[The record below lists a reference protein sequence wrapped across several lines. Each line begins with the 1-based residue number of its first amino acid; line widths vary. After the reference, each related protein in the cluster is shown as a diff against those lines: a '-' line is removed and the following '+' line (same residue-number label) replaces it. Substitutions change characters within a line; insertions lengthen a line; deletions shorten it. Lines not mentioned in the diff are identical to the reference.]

1 MVLDPEAL
9 FSIKLSLKVA
19 TVSATL
25 VLLIGLPLAYLLATK
40 EFPMKNLL
48 DTLITLPLVFPPTVT
63 GYLLLLILGKNG
75 VVGAIL
81 YKLLKTGVVFT
92 WYGAVVASSVAAF
105 PIFVKT
111 AKSSIE
117 AVEKNLIYA
126 AFTLGKS
133 ELETFFR
140 VVLPIAKRGIVAGL
154 VLSFA
159 RAIGEFGATLM
170 LAGNIPFKT
179 NTIPIEIYS
188 AVSDGN
194 FERANVLTAVIAV
207 LSLAIIFSVN
217 RLTNGRRNETDGV

>member
-19 TVSATL
+19 TVST
-25 VLLIGLPLAYLLATK
+25 VLIFLTGLPIAYVLAEK

-48 DTLITLPLVFPPTVT
+48 DALITLPLVFPPTVT

-75 VVGAIL
+75 FIGEIL
-81 YKLLKTGVVFT
+81 YRFFKTGIVFT

-111 AKSSIE
+111 ARSSIE

-126 AFTLGKS
+126 AFTLGKG

-194 FERANVLTAVIAV
+194 FERANLLTVVIAL
-207 LSLAIIFSVN
+207 LSLGIIFAVN
-217 RLTNGRRNETDGV
+217 RLSQRGNR

>member
-19 TVSATL
+19 TVSI
-25 VLLIGLPLAYLLATK
+25 VLILLTGLPIAYVLAEK

-48 DTLITLPLVFPPTVT
+48 DALITLPLVFPPTVT
-63 GYLLLLILGKNG
+63 GYLLLLIFGKNG
-75 VVGAIL
+75 FIGEIIYRL
-81 YKLLKTGVVFT
+81 FKTGIVFT

-111 AKSSIE
+111 ARSSIE

-126 AFTLGKS
+126 AFTLGKG

-194 FERANVLTAVIAV
+194 FERANLLTVVIAV
-207 LSLAIIFSVN
+207 LSLGIIFAVN
-217 RLTNGRRNETDGV
+217 RLSQRGNR

>member
-19 TVSATL
+19 TVST
-25 VLLIGLPLAYLLATK
+25 VLILLTGLPVAYVLAEK

-48 DTLITLPLVFPPTVT
+48 DALITLPLVFPPTVT
-63 GYLLLLILGKNG
+63 GYLLLLIFGKNG
-75 VVGAIL
+75 FIGEIL
-81 YKLLKTGVVFT
+81 YKLFKTGIVFT

-111 AKSSIE
+111 ARSSIE

-194 FERANVLTAVIAV
+194 FERANLLTVVIAV
-207 LSLAIIFSVN
+207 LSLGIIFAVN
-217 RLTNGRRNETDGV
+217 RLSQRGNR

>member
-19 TVSATL
+19 TVSTVL
-25 VLLIGLPLAYLLATK
+25 VFLIGLPVAYALAEK

-48 DTLITLPLVFPPTVT
+48 DALITLPLVFPPTVT
-63 GYLLLLILGKNG
+63 GYLLLLLFGKNG
-75 VVGAIL
+75 FIGEIL
-81 YKLLKTGVVFT
+81 YRFFKTGIVFT

-111 AKSSIE
+111 AKSAIE

-140 VVLPIAKRGIVAGL
+140 VVLPVAKRGIVAGL